1 MDGITLSF
9 TDARPVLAPGA
20 LEEQVRA
27 AAPLLAEAAAGEER
41 YRDNLGWHSV
51 DEAAGPERVDFLLEQ
66 AARVRADADAFVV
79 IGIGGSNQA
88 SRAAVKA
95 LRPEGGPAILWAGN
109 TISACEMARTLRELD
124 GYQSICIDCIAKNF
138 ETLEPGIAFRVLRQ
152 YLERRYGAEGAAKRI
167 FATGTPG
174 STLHQLCLDQGYT
187 FLTFPETIGG
197 RYSVGSDV
205 GLFPMAVAGVDIRA
219 LVQGMRDMRDTLL
232 AAPAEENPALRYAC
246 LRRLL
251 LEHGYRLEMLSFF
264 EPRLD
269 YFAKWWIQLFAESEG
284 KEGTAL
290 YPVAASNSEDLHS
303 IGQFIQEGSPIL
315 FETFVEVRARDASVL
330 LPPEAKKDYFDYLT
344 GMDFW
349 DINNTA
355 RQATMRAHGDRGIPC
370 MNLSIPA
377 IDAHTLGGLFYF
389 FLFACYLSCKLLGV
403 NPFNQPGVEGYKG
416 YMFQN
421 LGKLPLLQDGD
432 TTFYLTAFARSD
444 EDPGTLY
451 AVIQPEHQLSREGGQ
466 LLLPY
471 RIDED
476 GGITAQLRVSD
487 LPVQADG
494 EDRPDATRLASQG
507 PGEQFALYVDRAL
520 FLRSDAITIQLGSF
534 YRLTYAPA

>member
-9 TDARPVLAPGA
+9 TDARPVLAPSA

-124 GYQSICIDCIAKNF
+124 GYQSIYIDCIAKNF

-152 YLERRYGAEGAAKRI
+152 YLERSYGAAGAAKRN

-174 STLHQLCLDQGYT
+174 STLHQLCLDPGYT
-187 FLTFPETIGG
+187 SPASPEPAGG

-330 LPPEAKKDYFDYLT
+330 LLPEAKKDGQGLLGHQQHRPPGHHAGPQRPGHPLHEPLHPRHRRPHPGRAVLFLPLCLLSLLQAA
-344 GMDFW
+344 G
-349 DINNTA
+349 
-355 RQATMRAHGDRGIPC
+355 RQP
-370 MNLSIPA
+370 LQPA
-377 IDAHTLGGLFYF
+377 GRGGL
-389 FLFACYLSCKLLGV
+389 
-403 NPFNQPGVEGYKG
+403 
-416 YMFQN
+416 
-421 LGKLPLLQDGD
+421 
-432 TTFYLTAFARSD
+432 
-444 EDPGTLY
+444 
-451 AVIQPEHQLSREGGQ
+451 
-466 LLLPY
+466 
-471 RIDED
+471 
-476 GGITAQLRVSD
+476 
-487 LPVQADG
+487 
-494 EDRPDATRLASQG
+494 QG
-507 PGEQFALYVDRAL
+507 LYVSKFGKAGC
-520 FLRSDAITIQLGSF
+520 QLNETHFFESQAF
-534 YRLTYAPA
+534 

>member
-124 GYQSICIDCIAKNF
+124 GYQSIYIDCIAKNF

-205 GLFPMAVAGVDIRA
+205 GLFPMAVAGVDKSRVVIA
-219 LVQGMRDMRDTLL
+219 
-232 AAPAEENPALRYAC
+232 Y
-246 LRRLL
+246 
-251 LEHGYRLEMLSFF
+251 
-264 EPRLD
+264 EPI
-269 YFAKWWIQLFAESEG
+269 W
-284 KEGTAL
+284 
-290 YPVAASNSEDLHS
+290 S
-303 IGQFIQEGSPIL
+303 IGPGKTPADKPYIEKIAR
-315 FETFVEVRARDASVL
+315 FVKEQ
-330 LPPEAKKDYFDYLT
+330 T
-344 GMDFW
+344 
-349 DINNTA
+349 
-355 RQATMRAHGDRGIPC
+355 
-370 MNLSIPA
+370 
-377 IDAHTLGGLFYF
+377 GGLDVVY
-389 FLFACYLSCKLLGV
+389 
-403 NPFNQPGVEGYKG
+403 
-416 YMFQN
+416 
-421 LGKLPLLQDGD
+421 
-432 TTFYLTAFARSD
+432 
-444 EDPGTLY
+444 
-451 AVIQPEHQLSREGGQ
+451 GGG
-466 LLLPY
+466 LKADNAAMLAS
-471 RIDED
+471 IADID
-476 GGITAQLRVSD
+476 GGLIALTRFS
-487 LPVQADG
+487 G
-494 EDRPDATRLASQG
+494 EIGFYPDEYLEIIRL
-507 PGEQFALYVDRAL
+507 Y
-520 FLRSDAITIQLGSF
+520 LGH
-534 YRLTYAPA
+534 

>member
-124 GYQSICIDCIAKNF
+124 GYQSIYIDCIAKNF

-251 LEHGYRLEMLSFF
+251 LEHGYRLEMLSFLN
-264 EPRLD
+264 PG
-269 YFAKWWIQLFAESEG
+269 WI
-284 KEGTAL
+284 T
-290 YPVAASNSEDLHS
+290 
-303 IGQFIQEGSPIL
+303 SPSGG
-315 FETFVEVRARDASVL
+315 FSSSPRARARRATPCTRWRPPTRRISTPSASSS
-330 LPPEAKKDYFDYLT
+330 
-344 GMDFW
+344 
-349 DINNTA
+349 
-355 RQATMRAHGDRGIPC
+355 RRAVP
-370 MNLSIPA
+370 S
-377 IDAHTLGGLFYF
+377 
-389 FLFACYLSCKLLGV
+389 S
-403 NPFNQPGVEGYKG
+403 
-416 YMFQN
+416 
-421 LGKLPLLQDGD
+421 
-432 TTFYLTAFARSD
+432 
-444 EDPGTLY
+444 
-451 AVIQPEHQLSREGGQ
+451 SR
-466 LLLPY
+466 PSW
-471 RIDED
+471 R
-476 GGITAQLRVSD
+476 
-487 LPVQADG
+487 
-494 EDRPDATRLASQG
+494 
-507 PGEQFALYVDRAL
+507 
-520 FLRSDAITIQLGSF
+520 
-534 YRLTYAPA
+534 YAPATRRCSCPPRPRRTTSTT

>member
-88 SRAAVKA
+88 SGPPSRPCGRRGPRHSVGGQHH
-95 LRPEGGPAILWAGN
+95 LRLRDGPHSAGV
-109 TISACEMARTLRELD
+109 RTD
-124 GYQSICIDCIAKNF
+124 INAICIDCIAKNF

-344 GMDFW
+344 GKDFW

-355 RQATMRAHGDRGIPC
+355 RQATMRAHSDRGIPC

-421 LGKLPLLQDGD
+421 LGK
-432 TTFYLTAFARSD
+432 
-444 EDPGTLY
+444 PG
-451 AVIQPEHQLSREGGQ
+451 VN
-466 LLLPY
+466 
-471 RIDED
+471 
-476 GGITAQLRVSD
+476 
-487 LPVQADG
+487 
-494 EDRPDATRLASQG
+494 
-507 PGEQFALYVDRAL
+507 
-520 FLRSDAITIQLGSF
+520 
-534 YRLTYAPA
+534 

>member
-51 DEAAGPERVDFLLEQ
+51 EEAAGPERVDFLLEQ
-66 AARVRADADAFVV
+66 AARVRADADAFVD
-79 IGIGGSNQA
+79 IGMVCANQA

-124 GYQSICIDCIAKNF
+124 GYQSIYIDCIAKNF
-138 ETLEPGIAFRVLRQ
+138 DTQEPGIAFRVLRD
-152 YLERRYGAEGAAKRI
+152 YLSRRYVAEGAAKRI
-167 FATGTPG
+167 FATGPPG
-174 STLHQLCLDQGYT
+174 STLHQLSLEQGYT

-232 AAPAEENPALRYAC
+232 AAPAEETPALRYAC

-284 KEGTAL
+284 KEGKGLFPASVEFTA
-290 YPVAASNSEDLHS
+290 DLHS
-303 IGQFIQEGSPIL
+303 MGQYIQEGARNL
-315 FETFVEVRARDASVL
+315 FETVVRFTVPQSSCLLDPVPGDHSGLDFLRGKDLRFVNEQARRGTVL
-330 LPPEAKKDYFDYLT
+330 AHVAGGVPNLLLT
-344 GMDFW
+344 VQERTPYWAG
-349 DINNTA
+349 
-355 RQATMRAHGDRGIPC
+355 Q
-370 MNLSIPA
+370 LV
-377 IDAHTLGGLFYF
+377 YF
-389 FLFACYLSCKLLGV
+389 FEYACGLSGYLLGV
-403 NPFNQPGVEGYKG
+403 NPFNQPGVEAYKTN
-416 YMFQN
+416 MFAL
-421 LGKLPLLQDGD
+421 LGKPGFAARREDLL
-432 TTFYLTAFARSD
+432 SK
-444 EDPGTLY
+444 
-451 AVIQPEHQLSREGGQ
+451 
-466 LLLPY
+466 
-471 RIDED
+471 
-476 GGITAQLRVSD
+476 
-487 LPVQADG
+487 
-494 EDRPDATRLASQG
+494 G
-507 PGEQFALYVDRAL
+507 P
-520 FLRSDAITIQLGSF
+520 S
-534 YRLTYAPA
+534 